1 MSNKS
6 LYSTKPLSDPQRLKW
21 VKMMKIHVRFWPNRF
36 RFEKYDRKT
45 VWGARNNPTSASE
58 PSETLICHISC
69 TVYDPILG
77 GINFQHLGL
86 RADGSWHR
94 KSGYHEK
101 ELGLNF
107 SKIYTCWGFAP
118 TSSFVCTLE
127 SQYPPSSRSL
137 NNRIQLWKWYFILLI
152 MIWKFTCSRK

>member
-6 LYSTKPLSDPQRLKW
+6 PYSTKPLSAPQRLKW

-58 PSETLICHISC
+58 PSETLNSHISC
-69 TVYDPILG
+69 TVYAPILG
-77 GINFQHLGL
+77 GINFQHLGF
-86 RADGSWHR
+86 RAEGSWHR

-107 SKIYTCWGFAP
+107 SKILYTCDLVINGQLLCPMWKAFK
-118 TSSFVCTLE
+118 
-127 SQYPPSSRSL
+127 
-137 NNRIQLWKWYFILLI
+137 NNVGKPWKAWE
-152 MIWKFTCSRK
+152 KPGKSEEKTEKK